1 MKEKM
6 KYLNW
11 LIKEIMASFGGGIV
25 TLALMS
31 YLLGDGVAQ
40 FSPVFGLGRRGI
52 PLEIV
57 VQFLLLAAFSVIV
70 KDVFMTD
77 RWIKNMSVFLRKTLY
92 FFVIILGVFVMSRL
106 FKWFPADA
114 ARAWIFFGA
123 FFAVVE
129 QYADNRRLRQIS
141 LELGQ
146 HFRKFSRLKN
156 VLLKA
161 RPVKIQH
168 CRYLLLRLFV
178 AENRRIDGEV
188 AAF

>member
-40 FSPVFGLGRRGI
+40 FSPVFGLGKRGI
-52 PLEIV
+52 TLGV
-57 VQFLLLAAFSVIV
+57 VGQMMLLAVFFVIV
-70 KDVFMTD
+70 KDVLLTD

-92 FFVIILGVFVMSRL
+92 FFVVVLGVFLMSRL

-114 ARAWIFFGA
+114 ARAWIAFGIA
-123 FFAVVE
+123 FAVAMVIMTILTRTRE
-129 QYADNRRLRQIS
+129 IS
-141 LELGQ
+141 ENNKLQEALEKYKK
-146 HFRKFSRLKN
+146 REKK
-156 VLLKA
+156 
-161 RPVKIQH
+161 
-168 CRYLLLRLFV
+168 
-178 AENRRIDGEV
+178 
-188 AAF
+188 

>member
-6 KYLNW
+6 KYLSW
-11 LIKEIMASFGGGIV
+11 LIKEIIASFGGGIV

-40 FSPVFGLGRRGI
+40 FSPVFGLGKRGI

-77 RWIKNMSVFLRKTLY
+77 RWIKNMSVFLRKSLY
-92 FFVIILGVFVMSRL
+92 FFVIVLGVFVMIRL

-114 ARAWIFFGA
+114 ARAWIAFGIFFSVA
-123 FFAVVE
+123 MVFITILTRTKEITENNKLQEA
-129 QYADNRRLRQIS
+129 
-141 LELGQ
+141 LEEFQ
-146 HFRKFSRLKN
+146 KRKK
-156 VLLKA
+156 
-161 RPVKIQH
+161 
-168 CRYLLLRLFV
+168 
-178 AENRRIDGEV
+178 EE
-188 AAF
+188 